1 MSIEEQ
7 QEAVQEMHLAQQIAE
22 HVARILMSAVQPYPE
37 FGTGGVPMAVAAEVY
52 GKDAAWVRE
61 GIDAGWLPIG
71 RCTKRQKNRSFY
83 ISPKKLWEDTGFV
96 WKGGTGNE
104 QNLQRGL

>member
-22 HVARILMSAVQPYPE
+22 HVARILMSGMQPYPE
-37 FGTGGVPMAVAAEVY
+37 FGPGGVPMEVAAKVY
-52 GKDAAWVRE
+52 GKDALWVRE

-71 RCTKRQKNRSFY
+71 RSERKTGAFTYRLRNYGKTRGIYGKERTHERYKNF
-83 ISPKKLWEDTGFV
+83 
-96 WKGGTGNE
+96 
-104 QNLQRGL
+104 